1 MYHRRFYPNDVDG
14 TIAYVAPNDVI
25 DQQDHY
31 IEYIEQVGSD
41 PACRQRIKD
50 FQREALLRRAEIV
63 PMMEALAAA
72 NGQTYHV
79 LGSATR
85 ALDLHVLDWSIG
97 FWMFGGQ
104 QFCSIIPTAA
114 APTAFILAGLDAVLG
129 FAFYTDQGLT
139 PLFPA
144 AYQAA
149 TQIGY
154 QIVPEDY
161 LADLLLYPGEDVPRS
176 FVPAEIPVPRFDR
189 SAMRDIDT
197 FVRLFGS
204 ELMFVYG
211 ENDPT
216 TAEAFRLGPQTK
228 DSFLYVVPGAN
239 HGARLASLPTSVQEK
254 PSRLSAAGQV
264 CNKTASDAASQV
276 AMRSTRCSQRD
287 SSSLASVQR
296 VAA

>member
-1 MYHRRFYPNDVDG
+1 
-14 TIAYVAPNDVI
+14 
-25 DQQDHY
+25 
-31 IEYIEQVGSD
+31 
-41 PACRQRIKD
+41 
-50 FQREALLRRAEIV
+50 
-63 PMMEALAAA
+63 MMEALAAA
-72 NGQTYHV
+72 NGQTYHI

-114 APTAFILAGLDAVLG
+114 APTAFILAGLDAILG

-144 AYQAA
+144 SYQAA

-161 LADLLLYPGEDVPRS
+161 LVDLLLYPGEDVPRS

-228 DSFLYVVPGAN
+228 DSFLYIVPGAN
-239 HGARLASLPTSVQEK
+239 HGARLAGLPTSVQEEAI
-254 PSRLSAAGQV
+254 AAIRRWAG
-264 CNKTASDAASQV
+264 
-276 AMRSTRCSQRD
+276 
-287 SSSLASVQR
+287 L
-296 VAA
+296 

>member
-1 MYHRRFYPNDVDG
+1 M
-14 TIAYVAPNDVI
+14 
-25 DQQDHY
+25 
-31 IEYIEQVGSD
+31 
-41 PACRQRIKD
+41 
-50 FQREALLRRAEIV
+50 
-63 PMMEALAAA
+63 
-72 NGQTYHV
+72 
-79 LGSATR
+79 
-85 ALDLHVLDWSIG
+85 
-97 FWMFGGQ
+97 
-104 QFCSIIPTAA
+104 
-114 APTAFILAGLDAVLG
+114 
-129 FAFYTDQGLT
+129 
-139 PLFPA
+139 
-144 AYQAA
+144 
-149 TQIGY
+149 GY

-176 FVPAEIPVPRFDR
+176 FVPADIPVPRFDR

-264 CNKTASDAASQV
+264 CNKTASDAASSGHAV
-276 AMRSTRCSQRD
+276 DAVLTEGFVLARDACNASRRDHRPLEPPSNERSE
-287 SSSLASVQR
+287 
-296 VAA
+296 